1 MTASRQAREFRGVA
15 TRRAEEEADIVAALQ
30 QAEGATTVQGLA
42 VSLWH
47 QGEELRQQLSVAQDR
62 ENALRAALQDVQRRA
77 ASAATQVTYLTGDV
91 AAAAERVRA
100 AEAQRDEAR
109 AAEDAACRREA
120 ATLRRLQ
127 TAEARLAQVGTAP
140 PPLVERVD
148 TVGQAEPAAVRQ
160 WVRQSRSL
168 RDWHAL
174 PAERYA
180 ADDAAALRR
189 QVWRL
194 LRQEPGSAR
203 AAMAERAHDLLRT
216 LGGA

>member
-1 MTASRQAREFRGVA
+1 MTVGKRTREFRAVEA
-15 TRRAEEEADIVAALQ
+15 RRAEEAADIVAAPQ
-30 QAEGATTVQGLA
+30 QAEGADTVEGLA
-42 VSLWH
+42 LGLWH
-47 QGEELRQQLSVAQDR
+47 RGEDLRQELAAAVSR
-62 ENALRAALQDVQRRA
+62 EAALRAALLAEQSRVKGAERRA
-77 ASAATQVTYLTGDV
+77 LDADARV
-91 AAAAERVRA
+91 AAAEAERDA
-100 AEAQRDEAR
+100 AR

-127 TAEARLAQVGTAP
+127 TAEARLAQAGTAP

-168 RDWHAL
+168 RDWHEW

-203 AAMAERAHDLLRT
+203 ASMAERAHELLRA